1 MLFHSLSAMSRQNYD
16 EGTMCTM
23 MKSKFY
29 EVSFDFSMLCFF
41 LISIVA
47 DCRFWDYFVKLQQV
61 DCQLYLYWIQPHCE
75 KSSLEWFIIS
85 LLRSLGSGHDVN
97 YFFTELTFSWEPNN
111 FAVTFKYLLFIC
123 LFIFPCQSNYNCKI
137 IVYNSILTF
146 F

>member
-1 MLFHSLSAMSRQNYD
+1 MRSHLIF
-16 EGTMCTM
+16 
-23 MKSKFY
+23 
-29 EVSFDFSMLCFF
+29 LCCVFF
-41 LISIVA
+41 LICIVA
-47 DCRFWDYFVKLQQV
+47 DCRFWDNFVKLQQV

-146 F
+146 FKGVVLEQDRLSQLYLYNHSSQHTY